1 MKSRNSRHIKLQ
13 GGECLG
19 AGTFGCVLKPH
30 IQCKSNSP
38 IKHTSNNNII
48 SKISTYN
55 TYNTDDLENIYDE
68 INMSEK
74 VYKLDK
80 ECKYLCPIINYCNID
95 VNNVIDRT
103 DIKLKNL
110 DTMDDVDLDY
120 SKEGYEKRCIFNINN
135 NFITINLISVYAGPD
150 LDYFFNNNSVFDKYK
165 SLLCSNIKLIIS
177 NLFEGLKVLHHN
189 KITHKD
195 IKLNNICMIIKNNKP
210 VIRYIDFGLSEDINS
225 MKHSYNNINGNGTP
239 AYMAPDFIILN
250 EMKKQNFNTLLYKKN
265 IAQNIINKLFMSL
278 KSNLS
283 TFTNKGL
290 NKTYLDGNMDTFT
303 SEINFNMNSIKKE
316 SHYFFTK
323 KDITNIY
330 IFLLNL
336 YKNNE
341 LLPYHFTPIIGL
353 NPKFD
358 IFSLGLV
365 LFEIKK
371 LLNIKDILLVN
382 LLKNMLELNSIN
394 RYSID
399 DCMEHYYIEH

>member
-1 MKSRNSRHIKLQ
+1 
-13 GGECLG
+13 
-19 AGTFGCVLKPH
+19 
-30 IQCKSNSP
+30 
-38 IKHTSNNNII
+38 
-48 SKISTYN
+48 
-55 TYNTDDLENIYDE
+55 
-68 INMSEK
+68 
-74 VYKLDK
+74 
-80 ECKYLCPIINYCNID
+80 
-95 VNNVIDRT
+95 
-103 DIKLKNL
+103 
-110 DTMDDVDLDY
+110 
-120 SKEGYEKRCIFNINN
+120 
-135 NFITINLISVYAGPD
+135 
-150 LDYFFNNNSVFDKYK
+150 
-165 SLLCSNIKLIIS
+165 
-177 NLFEGLKVLHHN
+177 
-189 KITHKD
+189 
-195 IKLNNICMIIKNNKP
+195 MIIKNNKP

-250 EMKKQNFNTLLYKKN
+250 EMKKQNFNTLLHKKN

-365 LFEIKK
+365 VFEIKK
-371 LLNIKDILLVN
+371 LLNIKDILLEFILLGVILFCVLLMRGSVVTIFLFELLLLYLLCCVITFLMSEFSLIISSILVKSSILVCG
-382 LLKNMLELNSIN
+382 LLKEWLSKLFSNVSLNKLQLSISKSLSLFL
-394 RYSID
+394 SIHNLHIRID
-399 DCMEHYYIEH
+399 L

>member
-1 MKSRNSRHIKLQ
+1 
-13 GGECLG
+13 
-19 AGTFGCVLKPH
+19 
-30 IQCKSNSP
+30 
-38 IKHTSNNNII
+38 
-48 SKISTYN
+48 
-55 TYNTDDLENIYDE
+55 
-68 INMSEK
+68 
-74 VYKLDK
+74 
-80 ECKYLCPIINYCNID
+80 
-95 VNNVIDRT
+95 
-103 DIKLKNL
+103 
-110 DTMDDVDLDY
+110 
-120 SKEGYEKRCIFNINN
+120 
-135 NFITINLISVYAGPD
+135 
-150 LDYFFNNNSVFDKYK
+150 
-165 SLLCSNIKLIIS
+165 
-177 NLFEGLKVLHHN
+177 
-189 KITHKD
+189 
-195 IKLNNICMIIKNNKP
+195 
-210 VIRYIDFGLSEDINS
+210 
-225 MKHSYNNINGNGTP
+225 
-239 AYMAPDFIILN
+239 
-250 EMKKQNFNTLLYKKN
+250 
-265 IAQNIINKLFMSL
+265 
-278 KSNLS
+278 
-283 TFTNKGL
+283 
-290 NKTYLDGNMDTFT
+290 MDTFT